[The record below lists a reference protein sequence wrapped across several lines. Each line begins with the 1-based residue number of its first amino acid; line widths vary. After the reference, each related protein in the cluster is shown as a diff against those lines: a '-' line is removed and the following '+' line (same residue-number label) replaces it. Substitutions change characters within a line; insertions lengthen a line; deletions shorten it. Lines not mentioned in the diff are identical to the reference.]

1 MPRARAIARSTS
13 LRGPPRG
20 LDRAAATIA
29 TGLGELSIDWRLD
42 GDAFEATLA
51 VPFGARALLDLP
63 VTEASV
69 VTVNGGDGPEELRHG
84 THRITVTAPAVA

>member
-1 MPRARAIARSTS
+1 MPTSPGYRTVHVAPRPARA
-13 LRGPPRG
+13 

-29 TGLGELSIDWRLD
+29 TGLGELSIDWHLD
-42 GDAFEATLA
+42 GDALEATLT

-63 VTEASV
+63 VTESST
-69 VTVNGGDGPEELRHG
+69 VTVNGGAAPAELHHG